1 MKTKQQKHKT
11 FLGGMGV
18 RYIENIEYNL
28 DEFEQMLS
36 GLTIFENEIP
46 IAKNIDNANREPM
59 NITEYKILENKL
71 FIA

>member
-1 MKTKQQKHKT
+1 M
-11 FLGGMGV
+11 
-18 RYIENIEYNL
+18 RYIENIQYNL
-28 DEFEQMLS
+28 DEFEQVLS

-59 NITEYKILENKL
+59 NITKYKMLENKL